1 MSGRGK
7 HHSDVALPP
16 ASGVAA
22 RSPTTGGPRPA
33 HTPTTPL
40 HVASTDDL
48 IKANASFAEDFDA
61 AGLAG
66 EPARR
71 VAIVACMDARFSPA
85 RALGL
90 APGDAHVI
98 RNAGG
103 IITDDVVRSL
113 IISQRLLGT
122 TEIVLIH
129 HTRCGMVAFSDREVA
144 DGIEADTGVRPPFT
158 LGAFDD
164 VEDDLH
170 DALRQVRDCPYLTRT
185 ESVRGFIYD
194 VDTGEIN
201 EVSYR

>member
-1 MSGRGK
+1 LVLCHQR
-7 HHSDVALPP
+7 DPCVTPI
-16 ASGVAA
+16 
-22 RSPTTGGPRPA
+22 SPYLRQP
-33 HTPTTPL
+33 PL
-40 HVASTDDL
+40 HMASTDDL

-90 APGDAHVI
+90 ATGDAHVI

-144 DGIEADTGVRPPFT
+144 DGIEADTGVRPPFN

-164 VEDDLH
+164 VEEDLH
-170 DALRQVRDCPYLTRT
+170 DALRQVQDCPYLTRT

-194 VDTGEIN
+194 VDTGAIN